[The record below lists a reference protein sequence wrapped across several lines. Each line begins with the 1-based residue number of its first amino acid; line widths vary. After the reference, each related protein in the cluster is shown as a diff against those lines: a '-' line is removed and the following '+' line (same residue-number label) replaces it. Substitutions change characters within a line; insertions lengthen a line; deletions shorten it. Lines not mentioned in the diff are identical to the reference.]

1 VENYVNGRTVST
13 AAVISSPVPFEI
25 RHDQRA
31 AVISPPVPFEIRN
44 DQRTAVISSPIPA
57 EMRHDQRAAVISP
70 PAPFEVRHDQR
81 AAVIS
86 PPVQFDIRNDQRTA
100 VISSPVQFDI
110 HHEQRAAVISPPV
123 PVEIRHDQ
131 RAAVI
136 SPPVRFE
143 IRHDQRAAMTNTL
156 IASQIPRPVIERRTD
171 ERSIKPT
178 MNSVCSPST
187 VPIEIQHN
195 QRTVMSTT
203 TYVSSSPSSSSFTEN
218 RFDERVVTAIPVNI
232 TSIPTPPTETHIEQ
246 YNVIRTTTSDSPPPR
261 PPLPPT
267 SNEIIYTEV
276 IKNRERPL
284 SSHHIDLVKS
294 PISPSRS
301 FIIPTK
307 SSRPITA
314 TNYSYSA
321 NKPKPTQSMMTSDR
335 ISLYSQR
342 SNKQSDVGVTIKN
355 LSECIDRV
363 GIVFDETNRPSD
375 APSAGL
381 TTVDLIREQ
390 LATASTSKSTG
401 SLLDKLHKSNSS
413 TRLSASSSRTSMNIA
428 TPRSKSQQ
436 ATKTYDEQPVIPK

>member
-1 VENYVNGRTVST
+1 
-13 AAVISSPVPFEI
+13 
-25 RHDQRA
+25 
-31 AVISPPVPFEIRN
+31 
-44 DQRTAVISSPIPA
+44 
-57 EMRHDQRAAVISP
+57 
-70 PAPFEVRHDQR
+70 
-81 AAVIS
+81 
-86 PPVQFDIRNDQRTA
+86 
-100 VISSPVQFDI
+100 
-110 HHEQRAAVISPPV
+110 
-123 PVEIRHDQ
+123 
-131 RAAVI
+131 
-136 SPPVRFE
+136 
-143 IRHDQRAAMTNTL
+143 
-156 IASQIPRPVIERRTD
+156 
-171 ERSIKPT
+171 

-284 SSHHIDLVKS
+284 SSHNIDLVKS

-307 SSRPITA
+307 SSSISSKNSSFNFQRPSRPITA